1 VSITLSNGTYT
12 LTMKR
17 KQINRGKKWL
27 VAVLPPTTFVTITN
41 QKCQLYRKR
50 GSAKL
55 QTSKKGMAQGHPP
68 QLSETQQLREGVL
81 QIAERSGPYI

>member
-41 QKCQLYRKR
+41 QKCQLYRF
-50 GSAKL
+50 
-55 QTSKKGMAQGHPP
+55 
-68 QLSETQQLREGVL
+68 
-81 QIAERSGPYI
+81 PYVTLLNPMMSPKIK